1 MPKILKKRSQKIG
14 LPPGALIH
22 IGEERKEEVAVSII
36 EYDEGHIRE
45 VDPPAPGTCYDFKGA
60 PTVTWVNVAGIHQPK
75 ILGQIGECFK
85 LHPLVTEDILN
96 SDQRPK
102 MEEYGEDLFFV
113 LKMLSY
119 HPSTGEIAADQVSLI
134 LRPNAVISFQEGSAD
149 VFAPIRERVQNG
161 QGRLRKMGAD
171 YLTYALLDWVVD
183 HYFTVLEQLGDKVED
198 LEGRLLTQP
207 STQTMQVIQKLK
219 RDLILLRKWLWPLRE
234 VISGL
239 QRGELAIFQPTT
251 RIYLR
256 DVYDHTIQ
264 VIDTLEL
271 FRDILSGM
279 MDIYLSSINNRMN
292 AIMKVLTIIATI
304 FMPLTFLA
312 GVYGMN
318 FKNMPELDWPF
329 GYPAVLIVMGMIAG
343 VMLLIFWKKKWL

>member
-1 MPKILKKRSQKIG
+1 MSRILKKRSKKAG
-14 LPPGALIH
+14 LPPGSLVH
-22 IGEERKEEVAVSII
+22 IGEERKDKMAVAIL
-36 EYDEGHIRE
+36 EYDEGHVWE
-45 VDPPAPGTCYDFKGA
+45 KKLPAPGTCFGFQGA
-60 PTVTWVNVAGIHQPK
+60 PLVTWVQVTGIHQAEVM
-75 ILGQIGECFK
+75 GQIGECFQ

-102 MEEYGEDLFFV
+102 MEQYGEDLFIV

-119 HPSTGEIAADQVSLI
+119 QPETGEITADQVSLI
-134 LRPNAVISFQEGSAD
+134 LRPNAVISFQEDSAD
-149 VFAPIRERVQNG
+149 VFAPIRARINNG

-171 YLTYALLDWVVD
+171 TLAYALLDLVVD
-183 HYFTVLEQLGDKVED
+183 HYFSVLEKLGDKIEE
-198 LEGRLLTQP
+198 LEGKLVGNP
-207 STQTMQVIQKLK
+207 STETLQVIQKLK
-219 RDLILLRKWLWPLRE
+219 RELLLLRKWIWPLRE

-239 QRGELAIFQPTT
+239 QRDESPLIQPTT

-264 VIDTLEL
+264 VIDTIEI

-279 MDIYLSSINNRMN
+279 LDIYLSSINNRMN

-312 GVYGMN
+312 GLYGMN
-318 FKNMPELDWPF
+318 FKHMPELDSPF
-329 GYPAVLIVMGMIAG
+329 GYPAVLIGMGTIAG
-343 VMLLIFWKKKWL
+343 TMLLIFWKKKWL